1 MYTVAIKNRQQV
13 LEIVKTANEDYD
25 AMYRLACGILLI
37 KNKEK
42 GQEAINTV
50 NLLVKLYPE
59 LHEFL
64 SGFFLATKCFDVTKR
79 PSDE

>member
-1 MYTVAIKNRQQV
+1 MYTVEMKTRRQI
-13 LEIVKTANEDYD
+13 LEIAKTADEDYK
-25 AMYRLACGILLI
+25 AMYRLACGFLLI
-37 KNKEK
+37 KNEEK